1 VCLRGLSVSKQ
12 SISALLCRLVQST
25 TILLSAAARTV
36 IANSSATGD
45 VDALLDKQPSR
56 RLTILQ
62 VPLKHGQ
69 VGHHA
74 PSSFIQGRP
83 FPKTAPW
90 HIYKN
95 RAGKRQ
101 DLPRRLGARSAIQA
115 AYPRTTYNTNEDSAR
130 PPPRQKQEGSG
141 RPRKPMSRPSRPSH
155 LNSSVLL

>member
-101 DLPRRLGARSAIQA
+101 DLPPYKQRIHEPLTTQTRTQRGHRLAKSKRVLGGQGSQCRARRARH
-115 AYPRTTYNTNEDSAR
+115 T
-130 PPPRQKQEGSG
+130 
-141 RPRKPMSRPSRPSH
+141 
-155 LNSSVLL
+155 